1 MPRAA
6 TARYGRWMPDDERTG
21 TSEPGN
27 LPEQDSLLLEWLEI
41 MHPRLARFE
50 DFLTPREVV
59 TDYTRDSLVSL
70 ERLIL
75 DRWPDRQSFAQEQ
88 DTDFND
94 GATRYIGETYLRI
107 AGGGWFVNHDPNFL
121 YSGRLCI
128 LLDVEMPVPI
138 SPLNLITTI
147 LSRRAGNVLTR
158 IWDGQTK
165 NVAERR
171 LAEPGWEPVRAPFP
185 GAIPLSRL
193 GSALTPSVR

>member
-1 MPRAA
+1 M
-6 TARYGRWMPDDERTG
+6 TDDERTG
-21 TSEPGN
+21 AGEPRN
-27 LPEQDSLLLEWLEI
+27 LPEQDSALLEWLAM

-59 TDYTRDSLVSL
+59 TDYTRESLVSL
-70 ERLIL
+70 EQLII
-75 DRWPDRQSFAQEQ
+75 DRWPDRHAFAQEQ

-107 AGGGWFVNHDPNFL
+107 GGGGWFVNHDPKFL

-138 SPLNLITTI
+138 SPLNLITTM
-147 LSRRAGNVLTR
+147 LSRRTGNVLTR

-165 NVAERR
+165 KIAERR
-171 LAEPGWEPVRAPFP
+171 LAEPGWEPVRAQFP

>member
-1 MPRAA
+1 MSDD
-6 TARYGRWMPDDERTG
+6 GRTETG
-21 TSEPGN
+21 EQSPA
-27 LPEQDSLLLEWLEI
+27 PEQDKLLIEWLEI

-59 TDYTRDSLVSL
+59 TDYSRDSLVSL

-75 DRWPDRQSFAQEQ
+75 HRWPDRHAFAQEQ

-107 AGGGWFVNHDPNFL
+107 AGGGWFVNHDPKFL

-138 SPLNLITTI
+138 SPLNLITTM
-147 LSRRAGNVLTR
+147 LSRRTGNVLTR

-165 NVAERR
+165 NVTERR
-171 LAEPGWEPVRAPFP
+171 LTEPGWEPKREPFP
-185 GAIPLSRL
+185 GAIPMSRL
-193 GSALTPSVR
+193 SSALTPSVR